1 MRHTPRY
8 QCLGAEPSEDISA
21 TGRSGRVQKNDNI
34 FHKKTTIINDHPVA
48 ESYREGAEGEDEEE
62 EENEGA
68 GGLEAGLKEGG
79 AGAGAGLEKDEGGG
93 LEKVG
98 WGRGLE
104 KVGLGSGVERGF

>member
-1 MRHTPRY
+1 M
-8 QCLGAEPSEDISA
+8 
-21 TGRSGRVQKNDNI
+21 
-34 FHKKTTIINDHPVA
+34 
-48 ESYREGAEGEDEEE
+48 
-62 EENEGA
+62 
-68 GGLEAGLKEGG
+68 KEGG